1 MTGKQGG
8 HERETWFAAEAARA
22 AARDPDARAC
32 RGREDSLRE
41 GARFLSVGNL
51 ASFYVRG
58 HAFATPSM
66 DPLCGIDGSRP
77 SPPRS
82 RKMAR
87 RDSSISLEEGPVPVE
102 RHSPQTHHS
111 KDKGVFDSAKSPLPL
126 LRPHELQTPTTIREA
141 SPEDG
146 CPLLPSEPSIPS
158 SPTVTAPM
166 DVFLVYEDDH
176 EKMRAGGVAPAK
188 AAQVKQLR
196 SEPAASSLGTSSWQ
210 HPSDDDVDPSLSDE
224 AQLSDHDKM
233 PRTPVLQPIAG
244 RAMTESSSYVMVGMI
259 PSEPIE
265 AEDDPSE
272 MPDPSIQTTS
282 TSEALGTSNGID
294 GGIRRYDDS
303 LLTHDDNTQ
312 TDSHAGVAGDMI
324 QRRESGEQPEL
335 ESQRK
340 I

>member
-1 MTGKQGG
+1 
-8 HERETWFAAEAARA
+8 
-22 AARDPDARAC
+22 
-32 RGREDSLRE
+32 
-41 GARFLSVGNL
+41 
-51 ASFYVRG
+51 
-58 HAFATPSM
+58 M

-102 RHSPQTHHS
+102 RQHTPQTHHS
-111 KDKGVFDSAKSPLPL
+111 KDNGVFDSAKSPLHL
-126 LRPHELQTPTTIREA
+126 LRPHELHTPTTIREA

-176 EKMRAGGVAPAK
+176 EKMRAGGVSPVE
-188 AAQVKQLR
+188 AAQVEQLK
-196 SEPAASSLGTSSWQ
+196 SEPVASSLGTSSWH

-224 AQLSDHDKM
+224 ARLRNHDKM
-233 PRTPVLQPIAG
+233 PRTPVLQPVTG
-244 RAMTESSSYVMVGMI
+244 RAMTESSSYVMVDMI
-259 PSEPIE
+259 PLGPLE

-272 MPDPSIQTTS
+272 MHGPSIQTTS

-294 GGIRRYDDS
+294 GGIRRSGRRHDS
-303 LLTHDDNTQ
+303 
-312 TDSHAGVAGDMI
+312 APGIWRAARV
-324 QRRESGEQPEL
+324 
-335 ESQRK
+335 RK
-340 I
+340 LKKDLKDKRGKKA

>member
-1 MTGKQGG
+1 MLTVDV
-8 HERETWFAAEAARA
+8 A
-22 AARDPDARAC
+22 
-32 RGREDSLRE
+32 
-41 GARFLSVGNL
+41 
-51 ASFYVRG
+51 
-58 HAFATPSM
+58 
-66 DPLCGIDGSRP
+66 
-77 SPPRS
+77 
-82 RKMAR
+82 
-87 RDSSISLEEGPVPVE
+87 

-176 EKMRAGGVAPAK
+176 EKMRAGGVAPVK

-224 AQLSDHDKM
+224 ARLRNHDKM

-259 PSEPIE
+259 PCGPIE
-265 AEDDPSE
+265 PEDDPSE
-272 MPDPSIQTTS
+272 MLDASISGMPPSRTPEHM
-282 TSEALGTSNGID
+282 EASNGID
-294 GGIRRYDDS
+294 GSGTRRQFRYDDS
-303 LLTHDDNTQ
+303 LLTHNDNTQ
-312 TDSHAGVAGDMI
+312 ADSHAGVAGDMI
-324 QRRESGEQPEL
+324 RCRHGSVEGPE
-335 ESQRK
+335 
-340 I
+340 